1 MFEFGLSVSPVTDSS
16 AARDDTFYWNKTP
29 STTTITSSVGPLLGD
44 FGPVNNRNI
53 DLVRIASGVL
63 AADRSASR
71 SGSLSRWNQ
80 REISLTV
87 EVMAVTPWKEVRT
100 DLESLLGFL
109 TGDIWHFT
117 FRRGKAAAEQ
127 VGLVGIDAE
136 RVVLLSGGADSAVGA
151 LMSALELR
159 ESGKRH
165 VLVSHWSSSTLSP
178 VQTRIA
184 DEIERL
190 APGAN
195 ADHVKVHHSRART
208 ALSGKR
214 YGRENSTRS
223 RSLLFIALGLAIA
236 SVNEVPLWIPE
247 NGYAS
252 INPPLSASR
261 RGSLSTKTTHPKFFK
276 DLRSI
281 LERVGA
287 HYDLVNPFADL
298 TKGEMFKRV
307 IDSVG
312 AVEAAAFL
320 GKTTSCSHTGARTY
334 GISPSVACG
343 VCFGC
348 ILRRASFDASSL
360 HDATTYL
367 MPANAE
373 QRAWIEDKTVIPA
386 MKDFLMEDFGEE
398 QLARLQI
405 PDEIPLS
412 VANDLCQRGRA
423 ELRGLAL

>member
-1 MFEFGLSVSPVTDSS
+1 MFEFELSVSPIADPS
-16 AARDDTFYWNKTP
+16 ATNDNTFYWNKTP
-29 STTTITSSVGPLLGD
+29 STSTIASSVGPRLGV
-44 FGPVNNRNI
+44 FGPVQNRNI
-53 DLVRIASGVL
+53 DLVRIASGIL

-87 EVMAVTPWKEVRT
+87 DVLAVAPWNEVLA

-109 TGDIWHFT
+109 TGDIWHLA
-117 FRRGKAAAEQ
+117 FRRGKASAEQ
-127 VGLVGIDAE
+127 VGRVGIDAD

-159 ESGKRH
+159 ASGSKH
-165 VLVSHWSSSTLSP
+165 VLVSHWSSTTLSP

-184 DEIERL
+184 DEVERL
-190 APGAN
+190 APGAS
-195 ADHVKVHHSRART
+195 ADHVKVHHSRSRT

-214 YGRENSTRS
+214 YGREDSTRS
-223 RSLLFIALGLAIA
+223 RSLLFISLGLAIA
-236 SVNEVPLWIPE
+236 SVNKVPLWISE

-252 INPPLSASR
+252 INPPLSPSR

-287 HYDLVNPFADL
+287 HHDFMNPFADL
-298 TKGEMFKRV
+298 TKGEMFQRV
-307 IDSVG
+307 IESVG

-348 ILRRASFDASSL
+348 VLRRASFHASSL

-367 MPANAE
+367 MPTNAE
-373 QRAWIEDKTVIPA
+373 QRAWMEDKTVVPA
-386 MKDFLMEDFGEE
+386 MKDFLREVFGEE

-412 VANDLCQRGRA
+412 FANDLCKRGRA
-423 ELRGLAL
+423 ELSGLVL